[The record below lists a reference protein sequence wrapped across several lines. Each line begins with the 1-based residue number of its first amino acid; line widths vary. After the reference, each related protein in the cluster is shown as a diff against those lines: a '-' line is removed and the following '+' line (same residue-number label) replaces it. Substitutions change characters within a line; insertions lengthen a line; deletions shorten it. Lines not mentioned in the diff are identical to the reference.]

1 MTSNPSAVA
10 QALLAARRQRTPIDA
25 NAYVAALTSAEDA
38 YAVQSIVLHELEPAV
53 PVARWWKSGGPSR
66 EATLTHAPLPAAGV
80 WTSPAAAGDWH
91 FNFCLVEAEI
101 ALRVGREVTPAQAAA
116 LTPASAV
123 ALVDAMAVTIELVDA
138 RWQQRAAAP
147 ALLKLADFQAHGAL
161 ATGPW
166 VPFAPRDWSAQSC
179 SVTIGRHSA
188 REFRGTHAMGD
199 PAWLLPIWLR
209 HVTRHGATVPA
220 GTAVT
225 TGTWCGMLPTERGDL
240 VSVRFDGVGEA
251 SVQR

>member
-25 NAYVAALTSAEDA
+25 DASAGAIASAEDA
-38 YAVQSIVLHELEPAV
+38 YTVQDLVLRELEPAAA
-53 PVARWWKSGGPSR
+53 VARWWKSGGPSR
-66 EATLTHAPLPAAGV
+66 EGLLPHAPLPAAGV
-80 WTSPAAAGDWH
+80 WASPAVAGDWH

-101 ALRVGREVTPAQAAA
+101 ALRVGRDVTPAQAAA
-116 LTPASAV
+116 LTGDSTAD
-123 ALVDAMAVTIELVDA
+123 LIDAMTVTIELVDA

-147 ALLKLADFQAHGAL
+147 GLLKLADLQAHGAL
-161 ATGPW
+161 VVGPW

-179 SVTIGRHSA
+179 SVTIGRQPP
-188 REFRGTHAMGD
+188 RDFRGTHAMGN
-199 PAWLLPIWLR
+199 PAAPLPVWLR
-209 HVTRHGATVPA
+209 HLTRHGATVPA

-240 VSVRFDGVGEA
+240 VTVRFDGVGEA
-251 SVQR
+251 SVQL